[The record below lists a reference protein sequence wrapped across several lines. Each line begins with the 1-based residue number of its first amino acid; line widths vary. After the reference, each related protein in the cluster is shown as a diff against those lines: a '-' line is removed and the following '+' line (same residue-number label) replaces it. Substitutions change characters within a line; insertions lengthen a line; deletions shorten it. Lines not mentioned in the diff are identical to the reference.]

1 MTKNIKEGRPKVSLV
16 LSKQRKRQQNQTS
29 QKKLFWSFEKKKTE
43 REKFMDYA
51 AVERVMGPIRSSSLL
66 SWVRLDQ

>member
-29 QKKLFWSFEKKKTE
+29 QKKLFWSFEKKRLRE
-43 REKFMDYA
+43 R
-51 AVERVMGPIRSSSLL
+51 SLWIML
-66 SWVRLDQ
+66 Q

>member
-29 QKKLFWSFEKKKTE
+29 QKKLFWSFEKKDRE
-43 REKFMDYA
+43 REVYGLCCSRASDGTNQELFPPQL
-51 AVERVMGPIRSSSLL
+51 GPS
-66 SWVRLDQ
+66 